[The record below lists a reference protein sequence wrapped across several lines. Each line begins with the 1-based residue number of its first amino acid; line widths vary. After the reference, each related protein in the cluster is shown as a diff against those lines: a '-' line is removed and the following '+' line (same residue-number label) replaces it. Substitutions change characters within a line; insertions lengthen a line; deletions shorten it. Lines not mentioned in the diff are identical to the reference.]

1 MVAVLRHDTG
11 GGTIKVRDGMKLL
24 FVDSNRGCWGMER
37 HFIALASGMAR
48 QGHDVQVLLRHGSL
62 MEAVFRQAR
71 VPVQSVRFGGC
82 ADPRLLGRLFWLAAT
97 VRPDWLVA
105 NDGKLYWPLVLLG
118 RLAGIRVALFRHQ
131 EVR

>member
-1 MVAVLRHDTG
+1 MLDGGNVALRG
-11 GGTIKVRDGMKLL
+11 SV
-24 FVDSNRGCWGMER
+24 MEP
-37 HFIALASGMAR
+37 M
-48 QGHDVQVLLRHGSL
+48 
-62 MEAVFRQAR
+62 FREAR

-82 ADPRLLGRLFWLAAT
+82 GDPRLLGRLFWLAAT